1 MVATAQHEL
10 IIILTCK
17 CVHAMRC
24 AMTLKMVRL
33 VGYDFEEEE
42 WEYTYILGSFLNL
55 IVQQTFSNPHNTPFK
70 EWQNWFLSTNLWH
83 FSGRKTFHL
92 FWNIIVWLC
101 TMYILCSIH
110 FSGLP
115 KFYLLENAFTVHSS
129 EIRSLCLMKCPSKML
144 QNLPCFIHKKKPK
157 VVSKMMAGKSK
168 L

>member
-1 MVATAQHEL
+1 MIRLHTLKTFCYLYLSIHKRWAFKVVATAQHEL

-42 WEYTYILGSFLNL
+42 WEYIYILGSFLNL

-92 FWNIIVWLC
+92 FWNIIVHRVCVCGWVR
-101 TMYILCSIH
+101 TILPIH
-110 FSGLP
+110 FFTGLP
-115 KFYLLENAFTVHSS
+115 KFYLLENA
-129 EIRSLCLMKCPSKML
+129 CK
-144 QNLPCFIHKKKPK
+144 
-157 VVSKMMAGKSK
+157 
-168 L
+168 

>member
-1 MVATAQHEL
+1 M
-10 IIILTCK
+10 
-17 CVHAMRC
+17 
-24 AMTLKMVRL
+24 
-33 VGYDFEEEE
+33 
-42 WEYTYILGSFLNL
+42 
-55 IVQQTFSNPHNTPFK
+55 QQTFSNPHNTPFK

-144 QNLPCFIHKKKPK
+144 QNLPYFIHKKNPK
-157 VVSKMMAGKSK
+157 LFQKWWRENQNFKECGHAYLSQIVPGGQHSLLVKIRENKGIKCSISR
-168 L
+168 

>member
-42 WEYTYILGSFLNL
+42 WEYIYILGSFLNL

-92 FWNIIVWLC
+92 FWNIIVHTVCVVELGLLY
-101 TMYILCSIH
+101 TILQVYQSFIYWKMHANSILDISKKSCSH
-110 FSGLP
+110 
-115 KFYLLENAFTVHSS
+115 
-129 EIRSLCLMKCPSKML
+129 R
-144 QNLPCFIHKKKPK
+144 NLFF
-157 VVSKMMAGKSK
+157 
-168 L
+168 

>member
-42 WEYTYILGSFLNL
+42 WEYIYILGSFLNL

-92 FWNIIVWLC
+92 FWNIIVHRVLC
-101 TMYILCSIH
+101 GWVGTTIH
-110 FSGLP
+110 FFTGLP
-115 KFYLLENAFTVHSS
+115 KFYLLENACKYHFGYIEKIS
-129 EIRSLCLMKCPSKML
+129 CLHW
-144 QNLPCFIHKKKPK
+144 NTFF
-157 VVSKMMAGKSK
+157 
-168 L
+168 